1 MNDVSL
7 PDRTVGELV
16 VDGVSLEFT
25 WVHPTRDKNLALVL
39 LHEGLGCV
47 SMWRD
52 FPEKLAAATGC
63 GVLVYSRQGYGG
75 SDPIPLPRPIS
86 YMHDEAFGALYGV
99 LEQAA
104 IGQAVLVGHS
114 DGASI
119 AAIHAGGLRDKRIRG
134 LVLMAP
140 HFFVEDCSIES
151 IEIARDAYEQGDLR
165 ARLVRHHGDNVDC
178 AFMGWNGAWLNP
190 DFREWNIE
198 EYLPDIEVPV
208 LVIQGEDDEYGTKAQ
223 ADAAEAKCGSG
234 AEVLMLPDCGHSPQR
249 DQPGATLDAI
259 AAFVARIAVA
269 PDGAGLPDA

>member
-7 PDRTVGELV
+7 PNRTVGELV

-25 WVHPTRDKNLALVL
+25 WVHPTRDKRLALVL

-52 FPEKLAAATGC
+52 FPEKLAVATGC

-75 SDPIPLPRPIS
+75 SDPVPLPRPVS
-86 YMHDEAFGALYGV
+86 YMHDEAFGALHGV

-119 AAIHAGGLRDKRIRG
+119 AAIHAGGLGDKRIRG

-165 ARLVRHHGDNVDC
+165 TRLVRHHGDNVDC
-178 AFMGWNGAWLNP
+178 AFKGWNGAWLNP

-223 ADAAEAKCGSG
+223 ADAVEAKCGSG

-249 DQPGATLDAI
+249 DQSEATLDAI
-259 AAFVARIAVA
+259 AAFVARISSA
-269 PDGAGLPDA
+269 PEGARLADA